1 MDGDIEIAA
10 VNIVYEETLFL
21 FELNSNNKLT
31 LLQTYGDINNN
42 YLLTLCFVNNVLS
55 KLYEKKMKVIKI
67 IIILF

>member
-42 YLLTLCFVNNVLS
+42 YLLALCFINNDLS
-55 KLYEKKMKVIKI
+55 KLYTKKMKVIVI
-67 IIILF
+67 IWIK